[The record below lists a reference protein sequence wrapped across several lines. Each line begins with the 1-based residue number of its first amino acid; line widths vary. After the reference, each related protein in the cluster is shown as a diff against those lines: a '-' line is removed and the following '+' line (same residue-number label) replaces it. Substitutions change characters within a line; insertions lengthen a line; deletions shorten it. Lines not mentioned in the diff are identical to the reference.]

1 MEEKEKYKILVI
13 DDVKYQTRLTKKFE
27 KRKSYIPVD
36 LNKLISFISGTVS
49 KLSVSKGSK
58 INKGEELLIL
68 EAMKMKNRILS
79 PKTGKIKSI
88 NVEIGQRIA
97 KNDVILEFEK

>member
-1 MEEKEKYKILVI
+1 MEEKEKYKTLVI
-13 DDVKYQTRLTKKFE
+13 DDAKYQTRLTKKFE
-27 KRKSYIPVD
+27 KRKPYVPD
-36 LNKLISFISGTVS
+36 DPNKLISFIPGTIS

-58 INKGEELLIL
+58 IKKGEELLIL

-88 NVEIGQRIA
+88 NVEVGQRIA
-97 KNDVILEFEK
+97 KKEIILEFEK